1 MNVLEQY
8 LVMRIAD
15 TLLKEMEEI
24 QNIELLDSL
33 LFQMLKRMISTRLL
47 ID

>member
-1 MNVLEQY
+1 MDVLEQY